1 VICQVSAVPVRGARI
16 DIPMRGLAAPLCRAS
31 KRPCGLPDTCPA
43 LQLLV
48 DVYFPDSLCGLR
60 SRINNLPPCVP
71 SLPARSFVGTSG
83 NRLFHQNI
91 WGIRSGSSPLSATG
105 EATQRLADRSK
116 CREMLRRDLHAVSPA
131 EYFGPLQRRSHVKHP
146 VGGTHARKA

>member
-1 VICQVSAVPVRGARI
+1 VISEVSAVPVRGARI
-16 DIPMRGLAAPLCRAS
+16 DIPMRGLAAPLCRVG
-31 KRPCGLPDTCPA
+31 KRSSGLPDTCPA
-43 LQLLV
+43 LQLG
-48 DVYFPDSLCGLR
+48 DVSFPDCLRGLR
-60 SRINNLPPCVP
+60 SRMNNLPRWVS
-71 SLPARSFVGTSG
+71 SLPVMSFAGISG

-91 WGIRSGSSPLSATG
+91 LGIRFRSSLLSATG

-116 CREMLRRDLHAVSPA
+116 CRQMLRRDLHAVSLA